1 MDRVKYYSRFE
12 DEIQKVVFQRPGT
25 QGKKAG
31 VSIDR
36 ALPWN
41 RCSHLVNQR
50 PPWLLDGGGDIS
62 VTNSKVIIEWRR
74 IAKDYG

>member
-36 ALPWN
+36 ALPETGARIW
-41 RCSHLVNQR
+41 S
-50 PPWLLDGGGDIS
+50 IS
-62 VTNSKVIIEWRR
+62 
-74 IAKDYG
+74 GHHGF